1 VEPYKHLI
9 VSVIIGFAGFY
20 LFEDIFILMFTVLF
34 GSFVDFDHYFE
45 YIHTTGLNQA
55 LNIREFYHSKH
66 FIQSNRMILIF
77 HSWEYVFILFLITA
91 TLNYDILFLFIT
103 LGYTSH
109 LLLDQIGNF
118 DLKWSFY
125 FLSIRAYYRF
135 NRNKLVRQK
144 YLHVTGDDRKGI

>member
-1 VEPYKHLI
+1 VEPYKHLF
-9 VSVIIGFAGFY
+9 VSVIIGFSG
-20 LFEDIFILMFTVLF
+20 LFLFNDIFILMSTVLF

-91 TLNYDILFLFIT
+91 IQNYDILFLFIT
-103 LGYTSH
+103 IGYTSH
-109 LLLDQIGNF
+109 LLLDQIGNV
-118 DLKWSFY
+118 DLKWNFY
-125 FLSIRAYYRF
+125 FLSIRMYYRF

-144 YLHVTGDDRKGI
+144 YLHVTGYDRKGI